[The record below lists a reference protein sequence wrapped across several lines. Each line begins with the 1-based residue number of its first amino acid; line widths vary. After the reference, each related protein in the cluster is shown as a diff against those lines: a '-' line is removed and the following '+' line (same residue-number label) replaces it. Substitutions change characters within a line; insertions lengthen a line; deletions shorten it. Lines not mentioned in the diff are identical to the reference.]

1 MISIKNILNIQRL
14 TVNPYLPAESLRPP
28 RNLRV
33 TEVDHSSVR
42 LNWDTVSSKVKGYRV
57 MYIKTDGVQ
66 TNEVITAAQPTRH
79 NKHLF
84 LC

>member
-1 MISIKNILNIQRL
+1 MCQWLIISLCF
-14 TVNPYLPAESLRPP
+14 PAVSLRPP

-42 LNWDTVSSKVKGYRV
+42 LNWDAVSSKVKGYRV
-57 MYIKTDGVQ
+57 VYMKTDGFQ
-66 TNEVITAAQPTRH
+66 TSQVITTAQPTIH
-79 NKHLF
+79 DKHSF